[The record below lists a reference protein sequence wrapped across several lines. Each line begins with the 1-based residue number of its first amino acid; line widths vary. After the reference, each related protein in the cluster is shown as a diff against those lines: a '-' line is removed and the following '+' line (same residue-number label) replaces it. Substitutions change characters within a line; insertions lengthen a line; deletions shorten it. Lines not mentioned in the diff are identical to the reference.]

1 LPRRPSLVTPT
12 RTAATESS
20 SGHRQRLRHLG
31 GLTEEEPVWA
41 SSQDLLDGS
50 APGTQVLVCGHP
62 HALLVGLKAATATA
76 PASGRT
82 KPTMQITRD
91 EQT

>member
-1 LPRRPSLVTPT
+1 
-12 RTAATESS
+12 
-20 SGHRQRLRHLG
+20 
-31 GLTEEEPVWA
+31 VWA